1 MTESVGAGI
10 AVDYNPRPVRLM
22 AAPVHVLTPQYY
34 DRLAALER
42 EHWWWRGVR
51 RVTQRVLRPSGAPP
65 RVFDA
70 GCGTGA
76 MLAWAE
82 RDLHSRP
89 VGLDFSA
96 DALALCRART
106 HARLLQGDAVS
117 LPVRDASF
125 DLVLSLDVLQ
135 HLPRPGGDAR
145 ALAELARA
153 LAPGGR
159 L

>member
-1 MTESVGAGI
+1 
-10 AVDYNPRPVRLM
+10 M
-22 AAPVHVLTPQYY
+22 AMPVHVLTPEYY

-51 RVTQRVLRPSGAPP
+51 RITQQVLRDRAGIR

-82 RDLHSRP
+82 RDLGSRP

-96 DALALCRART
+96 DALRFCRART
-106 HARLLQGDAVS
+106 HALLLQGDAAA
-117 LPVRDASF
+117 LPVAGGTF
-125 DLVLSLDVLQ
+125 DLVLSLDVIQ
-135 HLPRPGGDAR
+135 HLPRPGGD
-145 ALAELARA
+145 
-153 LAPGGR
+153 
-159 L
+159 